1 MAEKMLP
8 PAGVCPNMVGDCAE
22 ATPVLV
28 PLLSLGRR
36 VVATPVAGEPAGT
49 VMIAPANVAAG
60 GRALLD
66 MLHANTAVRK
76 IDLEYCN
83 GMSKAVRKEVE
94 RLAEDPARVHYP
106 PQFYATLWRRLWGDE
121 F

>member
-1 MAEKMLP
+1 MVLP
-8 PAGVCPNMVGDCAE
+8 LTEGTEGQWVGDCAE

-60 GRALLD
+60 GWALLS
-66 MLHANTAVRK
+66 T
-76 IDLEYCN
+76 
-83 GMSKAVRKEVE
+83 
-94 RLAEDPARVHYP
+94 RLSPAARGS
-106 PQFYATLWRRLWGDE
+106 YALLCGGGDAKGPKGSGGDE
-121 F
+121 VGGAQGGAGLRVPLGGSEGAKY

>member
-1 MAEKMLP
+1 MLP
-8 PAGVCPNMVGDCAE
+8 LTEGTEGQCQWGGHCAE

-60 GRALLD
+60 GRALLSTRLSPGLFAAAMRKVQKD
-66 MLHANTAVRK
+66 LVAMKVVELKEELGERGEAVSG
-76 IDLEYCN
+76 N
-83 GMSKAVRKEVE
+83 KAWLR
-94 RLAEDPARVHYP
+94 
-106 PQFYATLWRRLWGDE
+106 RRLRTPLSE
-121 F
+121 